1 MKVTNK
7 NKFYKFEII
16 LKHDKYILEGD
27 EYKCYIKN
35 PLIFNTFN
43 KLLTC
48 EELMDS
54 IFKGTEYISC
64 RGIKLHPS
72 EWLDTLNLK
81 IKETQRFIVGD
92 LFKQKI

>member
-1 MKVTNK
+1 MSVITDK
-7 NKFYKFEII
+7 NKFYKFEIT
-16 LKHDKYILEGD
+16 LKHNKYILESE

-54 IFKGTEYISC
+54 VFKGTEYISC
-64 RGIKLHPS
+64 KGIKSKPN
-72 EWLDTLNLK
+72 EWSKTLKLK
-81 IKETQRFIVGD
+81 IKETQRLIVGD
-92 LFKQKI
+92 LFK